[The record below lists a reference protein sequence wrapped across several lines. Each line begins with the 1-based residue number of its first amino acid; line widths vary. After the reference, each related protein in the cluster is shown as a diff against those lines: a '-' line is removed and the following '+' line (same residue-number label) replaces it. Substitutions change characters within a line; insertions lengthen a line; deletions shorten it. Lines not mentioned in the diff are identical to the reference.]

1 MAAMSASRTE
11 NNASLH
17 SPFHCPCHSALMRG
31 NCAGQAGLIWQAWRP
46 RMAQCRFSTPVLAHL
61 ALAKGGLYRKALD
74 GPREALDAILRGGLS
89 ECQFDSV
96 ELTRTVRKLARAT
109 REP

>member
-1 MAAMSASRTE
+1 
-11 NNASLH
+11 
-17 SPFHCPCHSALMRG
+17 
-31 NCAGQAGLIWQAWRP
+31 
-46 RMAQCRFSTPVLAHL
+46 MAQCRFSMPVLAHL
-61 ALAKGGLYRKALD
+61 ALAKGGPYRKALD

-109 REP
+109 REPTPEVLEEARSALAALIKANLELPPRWPASAH